1 MKIIKLEN
9 GNVKIYQSDGDLI
22 HSLPPNLSM
31 YVAENN
37 VIIQYLDGPITLDPT
52 EITATQILPAA
63 EVAFS
68 GTNQDLG
75 ELLSDSFFFNASSGS
90 NGGGGGKILYMVL
103 DSIQDLNVIQPFTD
117 LDFIEASNTIPNA
130 TVSSNFPIGTE
141 TYKGVV
147 TLPPGKYKTSYRINC
162 QNGSNTQK
170 VVVTNISRYAPS
182 VIFYPEST
190 SYQMFR
196 GNNNFASITNSDAN
210 YQFFELLQVES
221 FGIISTRAAAAGE
234 VNTSPQQSFW
244 KIEKIE

>member
-1 MKIIKLEN
+1 MDIVKLSNNRVLFLDGNRIRFSISGQCSAYLDDNQEEIVIKEDGTTYSFDAEDVENIDNGSGLVPFN
-9 GNVKIYQSDGDLI
+9 GNANTLLTDL
-22 HSLPPNLSM
+22 N
-31 YVAENN
+31 ENFFK
-37 VIIQYLDGPITLDPT
+37 
-52 EITATQILPAA
+52 AS
-63 EVAFS
+63 S
-68 GTNQDLG
+68 GTNV
-75 ELLSDSFFFNASSGS
+75 
-90 NGGGGGKILYMVL
+90 GGGGKILYMVL

-130 TVSSNFPIGTE
+130 TVSSNFPIGPE

-190 SYQMFR
+190 SYQIFR

-210 YQFFELLQVES
+210 YQFFELTQAES
-221 FGIISTRAAAAGE
+221 FGIISARTAAAGA
-234 VNTSPQQSFW
+234 VNTIAEQSFW
-244 KIEKIE
+244 KIEKIG